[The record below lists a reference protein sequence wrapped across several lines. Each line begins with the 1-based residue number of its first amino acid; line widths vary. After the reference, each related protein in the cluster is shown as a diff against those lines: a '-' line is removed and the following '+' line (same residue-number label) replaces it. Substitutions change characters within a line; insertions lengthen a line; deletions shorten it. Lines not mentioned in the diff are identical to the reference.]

1 MATLLKNKLLANIGA
16 TEALILTTDS
26 TTRVTVIGL
35 SLTNITDAMV
45 LASVRILDTTTLDTA
60 YYIKNVIIPP
70 HQSLR
75 VVNGGEKLVLS
86 QGMSVYVQTNTELS
100 IDLVMSYVELT

>member
-1 MATLLKNKLLANIGA
+1 MATLLKNKLLANIGS
-16 TEALILTTDS
+16 TETLILTTGAS
-26 TTRVTVIGL
+26 ARVTVIGL

-45 LASVRILDTTTLDTA
+45 LASIRILDTATTDTA
-60 YYIKNVIIPP
+60 YYIRNVIIPP

-86 QGMSVYVQTNTELS
+86 QLMSVYVQTNTESS

>member
-1 MATLLKNKLLANIGA
+1 MATLLKNKLLANIGN
-16 TEALILTTDS
+16 TETLILTTGS
-26 TTRVTVIGL
+26 STRVTVIGL

-45 LASVRILDTTTLDTA
+45 LASIRIVDTVTTDAA
-60 YYIKNVIIPP
+60 YYIRNVIIPP

-86 QGMSVYVQTNTELS
+86 QSMSVYVQTNTESS

>member
-1 MATLLKNKLLANIGA
+1 MATLLKNKLLANIGS
-16 TEALILTTDS
+16 TETLILTTGS
-26 TTRVTVIGL
+26 STRVTVIGL

-45 LASVRILDTTTLDTA
+45 LASIRILDTITTDTA
-60 YYIKNVIIPP
+60 YYIRNVIIPP

-86 QGMSVYVQTNTELS
+86 QSMSVYVQTNTESS

>member
-1 MATLLKNKLLANIGA
+1 MATLLKNKLLADVGT
-16 TEALILTTDS
+16 TETLILTTDS
-26 TTRVTVIGL
+26 TTRVTIIGL
-35 SLTNITDAMV
+35 SLTNTSDAII
-45 LASVRILDTTTLDTA
+45 LASVRILDTTTTDTA
-60 YYIKNVIIPP
+60 YYIKNVIIPS

-86 QGMSVYVQTNTELS
+86 QSMSVYVQSNLDNS